1 MEHARNCVC
10 VCIHSRSHVPMRV
23 LVCLGRR
30 GVFLFM
36 HAPYFIEVGQ
46 GSRRDSPTT
55 RLGKSCWVS
64 LGDGGDPYHRWVSPI
79 WLVNAEIMQKCARNP
94 SSSPK
99 PLQIIQDVF
108 TMWDEVVWDDE
119 ERADV
124 MSLDMTNEVMS
135 YQSFLGASIPANVSL
150 NIERN
155 GRRKGRRV
163 IGGSRHF
170 R

>member
-1 MEHARNCVC
+1 M
-10 VCIHSRSHVPMRV
+10 
-23 LVCLGRR
+23 
-30 GVFLFM
+30 
-36 HAPYFIEVGQ
+36 
-46 GSRRDSPTT
+46 
-55 RLGKSCWVS
+55 
-64 LGDGGDPYHRWVSPI
+64 
-79 WLVNAEIMQKCARNP
+79 
-94 SSSPK
+94 
-99 PLQIIQDVF
+99 
-108 TMWDEVVWDDE
+108 VWDDE